1 MQYRHF
7 PFLSWDSQTLENA
20 KKLEAKF
27 VKGPR
32 HIPYKVALHQLGF
45 FSLARRKVRGG
56 LIRVFEIADGLLGFQ
71 RNADFDVRTH
81 FGLRDHAFKI
91 HQQCPT

>member
-1 MQYRHF
+1 M
-7 PFLSWDSQTLENA
+7 
-20 KKLEAKF
+20 
-27 VKGPR
+27 KGLC

-71 RNADFDVRTH
+71 WNADFDGRTH

-91 HQQCPT
+91 HQQRPT

>member
-1 MQYRHF
+1 M
-7 PFLSWDSQTLENA
+7 
-20 KKLEAKF
+20 
-27 VKGPR
+27 KGLR
-32 HIPYKVALHQLGF
+32 RIPYEVALRQLGF

-56 LIRVFEIADGLLGFQ
+56 LIRVFEIAD
-71 RNADFDVRTH
+71 ADFDVRTH